1 MLNIDNT
8 KLLFFSF
15 YMKYYFFNSNAMTA
29 MTPIIMVCA
38 WNIVLSAIIK
48 QKTQSYMLFS
58 LMRIVNFH
66 LKEKHFSDY
75 AVLTHSYMDI

>member
-1 MLNIDNT
+1 
-8 KLLFFSF
+8 
-15 YMKYYFFNSNAMTA
+15 MTA
-29 MTPIIMVCA
+29 MTPVIMVCA
-38 WNIVLSAIIK
+38 WNIVLSAFIK

-58 LMRIVNFH
+58 LVLIVIIH

>member
-1 MLNIDNT
+1 MA
-8 KLLFFSF
+8 
-15 YMKYYFFNSNAMTA
+15 AMI
-29 MTPIIMVCA
+29 PIIKVCA
-38 WNIVLSAIIK
+38 WDIVLSAIIK